1 MTFFKKQAFG
11 FWLSLLSIIALV
23 AGYVIYSNVI
33 VAGDALF
40 IASGSEFFY
49 DSSLA
54 MYQTMNSTVQ
64 IMAIAALACM
74 VISVVLGQAM
84 SKTVKVLEII
94 VGLLRIAV
102 PALLMI
108 LVLNFVY
115 GSLTGLGWTFF
126 SNAEL
131 QIYPE
136 AVAVGKNVIVAI
148 GLFAG
153 ALVLSL
159 FGSFFNIVKKA
170 K

>member
-23 AGYVIYSNVI
+23 AGYVIYSDVI

-54 MYQTMNSTVQ
+54 MYKTMNSTVQ
-64 IMAIAALACM
+64 TMAIAALACM

-84 SKTVKVLEII
+84 SKPVKVLEVI

-108 LVLNFVY
+108 LVLTFVY

-159 FGSFFNIVKKA
+159 FGAFFNVTKQA